1 MRSRLLWALLLGVLG
16 AALYVGNIVAT
27 PANGFTPTTVATG
40 TFGDLNSLVHTG
52 AWSESIK
59 TRGKSDLYV
68 QSNVWQP
75 GGTTGWHTHPGPSLI
90 IVTQGSITEYE
101 GSDPHCTPHVY
112 TAGTPNNTLVDV
124 GGGDVHIIRN
134 ESATETAMTVAVQL
148 VPAGATRRQDI
159 PNPPG
164 NCPF

>member
-1 MRSRLLWALLLGVLG
+1 MRSKLLWALLLGALG
-16 AALYVGNIVAT
+16 AAVYVGNIVAT
-27 PANGFTPTTVATG
+27 PASGFTPSTVAMG

-68 QSNVWQP
+68 QSNVWEP
-75 GGTTGWHTHPGPSLI
+75 GGSTGWHTHPGPSLI
-90 IVTQGSITEYE
+90 IVTEGSITAYE
-101 GSDPHCTPHVY
+101 GDDPHCTPHVY
-112 TAGTPNNTLVDV
+112 TAGTPNNTFVDL

-134 ESATETAMTVAVQL
+134 ETNAEAKDIAVQL
-148 VPAGATRRQDI
+148 VPAGATRRQDVT
-159 PNPPG
+159 PAPG